1 MTHSSQGCGIEKKNS
16 CFQQGGKEGGTFRGS
31 LSRPALQ
38 DQAVPTVL
46 IQRRWRSPRGC
57 LTMSFWLS
65 QLGRSLLT
73 HSDWKPGK
81 LLNFLQ
87 CVEQPPRQRIIQ
99 PEMSVMPRLYLFL
112 LFRLSHTP
120 GLFKLRTSLKYF
132 GSSSKFCVLEKVHHR
147 SFQIELRS
155 SRL

>member
-1 MTHSSQGCGIEKKNS
+1 MTHDSQGCGVEKKNS
-16 CFQQGGKEGGTFRGS
+16 CFQQGGKEGGTFRGR

-38 DQAVPTVL
+38 DQAIPTVL
-46 IQRRWRSPRGC
+46 IQGRQCSPRGC
-57 LTMSFWLS
+57 LTVSFWLS
-65 QLGRSLLT
+65 QLGRILLT

-87 CVEQPPRQRIIQ
+87 CAEQPPRQRIIQ

-120 GLFKLRTSLKYF
+120 DLFKLQTSLKYF
-132 GSSSKFCVLEKVHHR
+132 GSSKF
-147 SFQIELRS
+147 
-155 SRL
+155 